1 MITFH
6 TTAEVTPD
14 RQLLV
19 TLPPETPLG
28 KAELVVTIS
37 PQTASSKQRGQLR
50 QHFGAIHSGDSR
62 SGDNE
67 RIDVDLENAY
77 AKEQ

>member
-6 TTAEVTPD
+6 TTAEVTRD

-50 QHFGAIHSGDSR
+50 R

-67 RIDVDLENAY
+67 RIDVDLANAY